1 MAFRWIFVNIIVNAL
16 MAVKSFELLP
26 FCVMII
32 NIIYLST
39 TNTQTLNQG
48 FLQVHE
54 QQMNKKAVLLYLY
67 LGMWAVLVLLGYS
80 MGAFRDGLRG
90 PSPSLVL

>member
-26 FCVMII
+26 LCVMII
-32 NIIYLST
+32 NIIYLSK
-39 TNTQTLNQG
+39 TNTQHVTKV

-54 QQMNKKAVLLYLY
+54 QQMNKKAVLLYL
-67 LGMWAVLVLLGYS
+67 
-80 MGAFRDGLRG
+80 
-90 PSPSLVL
+90 